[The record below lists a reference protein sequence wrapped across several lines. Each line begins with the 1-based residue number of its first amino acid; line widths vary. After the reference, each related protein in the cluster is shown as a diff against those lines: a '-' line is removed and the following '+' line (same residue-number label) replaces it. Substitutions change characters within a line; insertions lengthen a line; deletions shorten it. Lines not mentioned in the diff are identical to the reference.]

1 MRVTVDS
8 VAGPRSVLKGA
19 PEVLLDRCH
28 LEPAQRDVWLARAE
42 AAASDGYRV
51 LALAQGTGAAE
62 SDLQLDRKSVGEGK
76 SVSVRVALG
85 GRRIIKKSNPQTD
98 QITTIPTMKHTFIT

>member
-62 SDLQLDRKSVGEGK
+62 SDLQLLGLILLWDPARAEVADAMRIVNQAG
-76 SVSVRVALG
+76 VRVIKI
-85 GRRIIKKSNPQTD
+85 GRA
-98 QITTIPTMKHTFIT
+98 HV